1 MVFQIESLTEP
12 GMKLMPPD
20 LTISMYFVSADDRV
34 IRSSSAARLA
44 YSVRQAILFG
54 ERRQH

>member
-1 MVFQIESLTEP
+1 LTEP
-12 GMKLMPPD
+12 GMKWVPPD